1 MAEKTKKLTKKQDSE
16 LGAPY
21 VYNRIHAV
29 DRGVVSP
36 RYKAGE
42 ADKKVDRGVVSPRY
56 KAGEA
61 DKKNVATDK
70 YYAIGGRGA
79 TGEKKTRKGILKPP
93 TP

>member
-21 VYNRIHAV
+21 VYNRIHA
-29 DRGVVSP
+29 
-36 RYKAGE
+36 
-42 ADKKVDRGVVSPRY
+42 VDRGVVSPRY